1 MGEGPPCCL
10 GLCPRCC
17 YTTCKGPLLKVVAVL
32 ALVISCVWAYTWP
45 GLYTYPDAL
54 FSPYYMLAM
63 IPMVVL
69 PCLCFAGGGAACA
82 GVCAEERAKSDQAG
96 CRGLCFSGCYTA
108 FTGVPLKAI
117 TVFLF
122 ILALVF
128 TFVQP
133 ALAAGAVVAML
144 CTGCEEFS
152 GDVVGWLVGNGYYQF
167 AMVTGVIASC
177 LGFMMA
183 STACAA
189 VCDEERKQT
198 EVAGCRGLCCGCCYR
213 GITGGSLKL
222 VACLTLVV
230 AGVWTYIVP
239 ALYAQG
245 VIASETDEN
254 EDVNVMGILFQEVY
268 ILVLVMTIT
277 SCCLF
282 VCGDAACA
290 AVCAEERAS
299 LLPVVAQPPAAAA
312 ADAAPA
318 EVVVA
323 TPPEASAVEMPPV
336 ISEPP
341 KEAAVEEVAAVALTE
356 DPPPAAPGLI
366 CVC

>member
-45 GLYTYPDAL
+45 GLYINPGAL
-54 FSPYYMLAM
+54 FSPYYMFAV
-63 IPMVVL
+63 ICGVVL
-69 PCLCFAGGGAACA
+69 PCLCFAGGAAACA
-82 GVCAEERAKSDQAG
+82 GVCAEERAKADQAG

-117 TVFLF
+117 TVCLF

-144 CTGCEEFS
+144 GWGDYS
-152 GDVVGWLVGNGYYQF
+152 GDVVAGLVGDVYYQA

-213 GITGGSLKL
+213 GITGGGLKL
-222 VACLTLVV
+222 VACLTLFV

-290 AVCAEERAS
+290 AVCAEERES
-299 LLPVVAQPPAAAA
+299 LLPVVAQPPAAIV
-312 ADAAPA
+312 
-318 EVVVA
+318 EV
-323 TPPEASAVEMPPV
+323 TPEATAVEMPAV

-341 KEAAVEEVAAVALTE
+341 TEAAVEEVAAAAELADGVTE
-356 DPPPAAPGLI
+356 DPPPAPPGMI
-366 CVC
+366 CTC